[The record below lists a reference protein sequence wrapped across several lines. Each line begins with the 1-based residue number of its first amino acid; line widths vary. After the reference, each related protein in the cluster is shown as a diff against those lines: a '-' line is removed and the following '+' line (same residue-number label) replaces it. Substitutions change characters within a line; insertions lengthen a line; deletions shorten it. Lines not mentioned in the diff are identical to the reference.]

1 MPHKIRN
8 WDEFQHYKTGRA
20 APPWI
25 KLYRDLL
32 NDVEWFEL
40 PAEAAKFLISCWLI
54 AAEGNGV
61 LPDNKALAFR
71 LRISL
76 KETEKFLRLCKH
88 WIICDDSNVL
98 AKGYQDASPEE
109 EREEEVEEEREK
121 IIHQPKQVR
130 SKDSKSKD
138 FEQYF
143 QGLYDE
149 ARDILVQRQRQ
160 YGPANIESLGI
171 PGVFSRMSDD
181 KMSRIKKALSG
192 EFIKGR
198 VVLSQDSLKELQH
211 PSVRDALMDA
221 ANYCLILVSLIESQ
235 WSNLELD
242 YDPGDGVEY

>member
-1 MPHKIRN
+1 LGSRVSGAREDSN
-8 WDEFQHYKTGRA
+8 
-20 APPWI
+20 
-25 KLYRDLL
+25 LYDSLRKHLESTRS
-32 NDVEWFEL
+32 VYS
-40 PAEAAKFLISCWLI
+40 AAKSV
-54 AAEGNGV
+54 ASESPSPGSSSTNTKPAG
-61 LPDNKALAFR
+61 
-71 LRISL
+71 L
-76 KETEKFLRLCKH
+76 KGSMRNT
-88 WIICDDSNVL
+88 
-98 AKGYQDASPEE
+98 P
-109 EREEEVEEEREK
+109 
-121 IIHQPKQVR
+121 
-130 SKDSKSKD
+130 KD

-221 ANYCLILVSLIESQ
+221 ANYCLILVSLIESE
-235 WSNLELD
+235 WSNLELEL
-242 YDPGDGVEY
+242 DPDDGESY

>member
-1 MPHKIRN
+1 M
-8 WDEFQHYKTGRA
+8 GSRA
-20 APPWI
+20 IVAKEDYALYD
-25 KLYRDLL
+25 KLRKHLENTRSVSLSAKDAARESLL
-32 NDVEWFEL
+32 PGSSSENQ
-40 PAEAAKFLISCWLI
+40 K
-54 AAEGNGV
+54 
-61 LPDNKALAFR
+61 PDG
-71 LRISL
+71 
-76 KETEKFLRLCKH
+76 
-88 WIICDDSNVL
+88 W
-98 AKGYQDASPEE
+98 KGFMKNTP
-109 EREEEVEEEREK
+109 
-121 IIHQPKQVR
+121 
-130 SKDSKSKD
+130 KD

-221 ANYCLILVSLIESQ
+221 ANYCLILVSLIESE

-242 YDPGDGVEY
+242 HDPDDGAAY

>member
-1 MPHKIRN
+1 MRN
-8 WDEFQHYKTGRA
+8 T
-20 APPWI
+20 P
-25 KLYRDLL
+25 
-32 NDVEWFEL
+32 
-40 PAEAAKFLISCWLI
+40 
-54 AAEGNGV
+54 
-61 LPDNKALAFR
+61 
-71 LRISL
+71 
-76 KETEKFLRLCKH
+76 
-88 WIICDDSNVL
+88 
-98 AKGYQDASPEE
+98 
-109 EREEEVEEEREK
+109 
-121 IIHQPKQVR
+121 
-130 SKDSKSKD
+130 KD

-221 ANYCLILVSLIESQ
+221 ANYCLILVSLIEGE
-235 WSNLELD
+235 WSNLELEL
-242 YDPGDGVEY
+242 DPDDGESY